1 MPPVDF
7 GETLSTDGS
16 ASSHG
21 SCSIEHELEDCFKWH
36 TACCPHVLPL
46 FVVAIA
52 TTALVLCCCL
62 TWLVRR
68 WQSFRRR
75 STSERQSLLSP
86 RSAADSSGRPDH
98 TTDYP
103 SMGSSAHADRVSV
116 PSRGR
121 SGKRGKTVQTRT
133 LPSGERAF
141 VRLDGTNREKGRR
154 ERQRETER
162 DREKQRESERKK
174 RQPESGRRT
183 RPRQQPDIS
192 AQNDTDDRRK
202 THRKTSKTTQK
213 RGRKS
218 APERAA
224 PGDADT
230 AHAAATERDGER
242 RRETERD
249 GERVS
254 DQDGLAGQCDSAY
267 PVQHVFSSL
276 PATRSELLDQ
286 NCF

>member
-36 TACCPHVLPL
+36 TACCPHVLQL

-68 WQSFRRR
+68 WQSFR
-75 STSERQSLLSP
+75 STSERQSLLCP

-98 TTDYP
+98 ASDSP
-103 SMGSSAHADRVSV
+103 SMGSSAHADRVSA
-116 PSRGR
+116 PSRGH
-121 SGKRGKTVQTRT
+121 SGKRGKSTVQTRT

-141 VRLDGTNREKGRR
+141 VRLDGTSREKGRR
-154 ERQRETER
+154 ERLRETPR
-162 DREKQRESERKK
+162 DREKQRESERK

-192 AQNDTDDRRK
+192 AQHDTDDRRK
-202 THRKTSKTTQK
+202 TQRKPSKTTQK

-218 APERAA
+218 APER
-224 PGDADT
+224 D
-230 AHAAATERDGER
+230 RER

-267 PVQHVFSSL
+267 PVQYVFSSL
-276 PATRSELLDQ
+276 PATRPEILDW
-286 NCF
+286 NCP